1 MEKQLEQN
9 RVPAADVSCG
19 AGHENRHVL
28 TVRGNDLVA
37 ELTGTPAASVAQR
50 AAANAELFR

>member
-1 MEKQLEQN
+1 MPEILSW
-9 RVPAADVSCG
+9 VPAADDSCD

>member
-1 MEKQLEQN
+1 MPEILSW
-9 RVPAADVSCG
+9 VPPADVSCG

-28 TVRGNDLVA
+28 TVRGDLVA